1 MKLYNNAY
9 IYNLNLELKHL
20 KMLENNDNTTENQS
34 DKTTEKAVTEEI
46 SKVVNEI
53 ENEVAENAEKETEKE
68 EIPVLDYNTMEL
80 DELVIALEKLI
91 QNNPVQQIKSNVD
104 AIKNAFNAKF
114 GKLLADKKEAFLAEG
129 GNSIDFQFSSPVK
142 TQYNGLLKDYK
153 IKRDAHYNQIEKQLK
168 ENLEKKNVI
177 IDDLKVLIE
186 KGEPNTMYN
195 EYQKLQ
201 DRWKAVGA
209 VPRNHYNDTWK
220 TYHHHVER
228 FYDVLHLNK
237 DFRELDFKHNLE
249 EKLKLITRAE
259 ALLEKEDVNSAFKD
273 LQDLHRLWKEDIGP
287 VGKEHREEVWGKFS
301 EITKKLHDKRHDYFR
316 ELKSKYQEIIEAKL
330 LVVEELSSYDT
341 SKNKTHKDWQNS
353 IREVEAI
360 RQKYFEAG
368 KLPYNKSEAVWQEFK
383 TATKKFNAAKN
394 TFYKEEKSSQSE
406 NLKQKMALVEIAES
420 IKDSEDWEEATN
432 TVKRIQSDWKKIGH
446 VPRKFSDDIWK
457 RFKGACNHFFDR
469 LHARKNELN
478 KEQQE
483 IVDLKKAFLEGFKGE
498 EVSTIEE
505 VQQSI
510 AKWRDLGR
518 LPRNAR
524 HLDGKFNKAIDA
536 QLEKLNLGR
545 ADIEMMKF
553 KNNIE
558 SHLAQEDFRKIENEQ
573 FYLRKKI
580 DETVREMQQL
590 ENNLSFISNATA
602 DNPLVLN
609 VRKGIQGFKDELDIL
624 QLKLDYVKK
633 IDY

>member
-1 MKLYNNAY
+1 
-9 IYNLNLELKHL
+9 
-20 KMLENNDNTTENQS
+20 MLENNDNTTENQS
-34 DKTTEKAVTEEI
+34 EKTTKKTVTEEI

-68 EIPVLDYNTMEL
+68 EIPVLDYNTMEF

-114 GKLLADKKEAFLAEG
+114 GKLLADKKETFLAEG

-168 ENLEKKNVI
+168 ENLEKKNLI

-353 IREVEAI
+353 IRDVETI
-360 RQKYFEAG
+360 RQKYFAAG

-406 NLKQKMALVEIAES
+406 NLKQKMALVELAES

-483 IVDLKKAFLEGFKGE
+483 VVDLKKAFLESFKGE

-524 HLDGKFNKAIDA
+524 HLDGKFNKVIDA

>member
-34 DKTTEKAVTEEI
+34 EKTTEKTVTEEI

-68 EIPVLDYNTMEL
+68 EIPVLDYNTMEF

-168 ENLEKKNVI
+168 DNLEKKNVI

-353 IREVEAI
+353 IRDVETI